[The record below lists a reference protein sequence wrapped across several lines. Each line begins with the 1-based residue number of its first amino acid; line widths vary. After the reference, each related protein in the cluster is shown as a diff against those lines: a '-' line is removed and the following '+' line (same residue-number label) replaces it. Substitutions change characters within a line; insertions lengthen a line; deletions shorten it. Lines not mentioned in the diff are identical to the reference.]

1 MSSGKNQNQPDKTQL
16 VNRLRLA
23 NKTIWALDDITKICG
38 QARGEW
44 RDAMDRAERRLDAVM
59 LASLAN
65 LSDHLAQIETRA
77 REARQ
82 GKYEGN

>member
-1 MSSGKNQNQPDKTQL
+1 MSFGKKQPDKVQQ
-16 VNRLRLA
+16 VNRVRLA
-23 NKTIWALDDITKICG
+23 NKTIWALEDIVKICG

-65 LSDHLAQIETRA
+65 LSDHLARIETRA
-77 REARQ
+77 REARL
-82 GKYEGN
+82 GKYEGS